1 MSTRNVLTAPPEK
14 EPMFRRDGQ
23 LSPVWSKWFRELWV
37 RVGEEIALT
46 NVQLENIGQEDYT
59 EVRDD
64 VDTLQSQMV
73 AVQSQMVAVQN
84 TNTAQTNEI
93 NALKTRVEAIELEPV
108 A

>member
-1 MSTRNVLTAPPEK
+1 
-14 EPMFRRDGQ
+14 MFRRDGQ

-46 NVQLENIGQEDYT
+46 NVQLENIGQEDYD

-73 AVQSQMVAVQN
+73 AVQN
-84 TNTAQTNEI
+84 TNTSQTNEI
-93 NALKTRVEAIELEPV
+93 NALKVRVEALELEPV

>member
-1 MSTRNVLTAPPEK
+1 MSARNVLTAPPEK
-14 EPMFRRDGQ
+14 EPMFRKDGQ

-46 NVQLENIGQEDYT
+46 NVELQNIGQEDYD
-59 EVRDD
+59 EVRSD
-64 VDTLQSQMV
+64 VDTL
-73 AVQSQMVAVQN
+73 QSQMVAVQN

-93 NALKTRVEAIELEPV
+93 NALKARVEAIELEPV

>member
-14 EPMFRRDGQ
+14 EPMFRKDGQ

-46 NVQLENIGQEDYT
+46 NVQLENIGQEDYD
-59 EVRDD
+59 EVRND

-73 AVQSQMVAVQN
+73 AVQN
-84 TNTAQTNEI
+84 TNTSQTNEI
-93 NALKTRVEAIELEPV
+93 NALKVRVEAIELEPV

>member
-14 EPMFRRDGQ
+14 EPMFRKDGQ

-46 NVQLENIGQEDYT
+46 NVQLENIGQEDYD

-73 AVQSQMVAVQN
+73 AVQN
-84 TNTAQTNEI
+84 TNTSQTNEI
-93 NALKTRVEAIELEPV
+93 NALKVRVEAIELEPV

>member
-14 EPMFRRDGQ
+14 EPMFRKDGQ

-46 NVQLENIGQEDYT
+46 NVQLENIGQEDYD
-59 EVRDD
+59 EVRSD
-64 VDTLQSQMV
+64 VDTL
-73 AVQSQMVAVQN
+73 QSQMVAVQN
-84 TNTAQTNEI
+84 TNTAQTTEI
-93 NALKTRVEAIELEPV
+93 NTLKARVEAIELEPV

>member
-14 EPMFRRDGQ
+14 EPMFRKDGQ

-46 NVQLENIGQEDYT
+46 NVQLENIGQEDYD
-59 EVRDD
+59 EVRSD
-64 VDTLQSQMV
+64 VDTL
-73 AVQSQMVAVQN
+73 QSQMVAVQN